1 MKKFPHIIGQKAEI
15 FHDGEWIRGKIVA
28 GYRFEDGIVTIVT
41 SDGQKIWC
49 GESRTDLYRPVKEN
63 NHEEN

>member
-1 MKKFPHIIGQKAEI
+1 MAKQFPHIIGQEAEI
-15 FHDGEWIRGKIVA
+15 FFHGKWVRGKIVA

-49 GESRTDLYRPVKEN
+49 SEDRTDLYKPVIERS
-63 NHEEN
+63 EE